1 MMILHRESPIL
12 GNLGKY
18 KGVIF
23 PKGKYKYKGGKG
35 GLGWET
41 PGCPRFQRSP
51 IPDSSFGSLV
61 WLFPPDTIGL
71 STAGSVLMT
80 SSMNFQLPMLIELI
94 LVRRDIYNE
103 ECWPLVE
110 GDNEYQLWL

>member
-1 MMILHRESPIL
+1 
-12 GNLGKY
+12 
-18 KGVIF
+18 
-23 PKGKYKYKGGKG
+23 
-35 GLGWET
+35 
-41 PGCPRFQRSP
+41 
-51 IPDSSFGSLV
+51 
-61 WLFPPDTIGL
+61 
-71 STAGSVLMT
+71 MT

>member
-1 MMILHRESPIL
+1 MAREAWDGKHL
-12 GNLGKY
+12 GAPGSRD
-18 KGVIF
+18 
-23 PKGKYKYKGGKG
+23 PPSQ
-35 GLGWET
+35 T
-41 PGCPRFQRSP
+41 PP
-51 IPDSSFGSLV
+51 LA
-61 WLFPPDTIGL
+61 FPPDTVGL

-80 SSMNFQLPMLIELI
+80 SSMNFQLPSLIELI